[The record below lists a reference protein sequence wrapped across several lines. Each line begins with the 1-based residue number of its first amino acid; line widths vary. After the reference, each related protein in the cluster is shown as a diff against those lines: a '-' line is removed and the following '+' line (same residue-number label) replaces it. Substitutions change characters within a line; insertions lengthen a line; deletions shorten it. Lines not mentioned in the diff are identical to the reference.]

1 RLRARQRCRRR
12 GAAPRVLRDRAGRG
26 TARRLRSAASDHAR
40 ARPRHRR
47 GRARGARATA
57 PKARMAK
64 RLDARVILVEGL
76 PGAGKT
82 TLAAGLAHALERRG
96 VAARW
101 LREED
106 PAHPVTPRALKRT
119 RGEDGFALRCVDAIA
134 PLRPRLV
141 HLGSSAPRGFLRD
154 RGGRA
159 RGPTWVERVA
169 AYVAETPLARAR
181 GWQGRDGMLAFWSHY
196 DALC

>member
-1 RLRARQRCRRR
+1 
-12 GAAPRVLRDRAGRG
+12 
-26 TARRLRSAASDHAR
+26 
-40 ARPRHRR
+40 
-47 GRARGARATA
+47 
-57 PKARMAK
+57 MAK

-196 DALC
+196 DALCAEALAALSLPILRLPIGDDHWPSGVHRVLDWLLDDGAPA